1 MTTKFLAA
9 FAATICFSLA
19 AGAADQPGTR
29 PSDRKA
35 REILEKVVSIPTELG
50 RNKVPEMAG
59 YLAGEFRAA
68 GFPADDVKV
77 IPYKFTGDQTA
88 VLIVRYRAESNTS
101 GKGAKPIL
109 LMAHMDVV
117 TAKREDW
124 VRDPYQLVE
133 QDGFFY
139 GRGTYDIKQGITA
152 LTATF
157 LRLRK
162 EGFKPSRDLI
172 IYFSGDEETAQDTTV
187 TTVREHRDLV
197 DAEFALNADS
207 GGGTL
212 DDDTGKPLFYN
223 LQAAEKTYADFTLTV
238 RNPGGHSSLPRPDNA
253 IYELAAAL
261 GKVQAYHFPVQSNE
275 ITLASFAEAGKTTPG
290 ELGAAMKKFAAD
302 PKDASAAATI
312 AANPSY
318 VGQLRTTCVATGLA
332 GGHANNALPQ
342 TATANINCRI
352 FPGVKVDDVRATLQ
366 QVVGSGVEVKE
377 LGKAM
382 SSDASPLRADVVD
395 AVTRTVHKLRPG
407 VPVVPNQASGATD
420 GLVFRAA
427 GIPTY
432 GVDGLFIRSKDD
444 FSHGLNERIPVDGFY
459 STLDHWYLLIKDLA
473 GPRRR

>member
-1 MTTKFLAA
+1 MTMRLIAA
-9 FAATICFSLA
+9 FAASICFSLVA
-19 AGAADQPGTR
+19 AAADPLGAR

-50 RNKVPEMAG
+50 RNKVPEMAE

-68 GFPADDVKV
+68 GFPAEDVKV
-77 IPYKFTGDQTA
+77 IPYKFTADQTA
-88 VLIVRYRAESNTS
+88 VLIVRYRGD
-101 GKGAKPIL
+101 GKGGKPIL

-117 TAKREDW
+117 TARREDW
-124 VRDPYQLVE
+124 VRDPYQLTE
-133 QDGFFY
+133 EGGFFY

-152 LTATF
+152 LTSTF
-157 LRLRK
+157 LRLKK

-197 DAEFALNADS
+197 DAEFALNSDS

-238 RNPGGHSSLPRPDNA
+238 RNAGGHSSLPRADNA

-261 GKVQAYHFPVQSNE
+261 GKVQAYAFPVMSNE
-275 ITLASFAEAGKTTPG
+275 ITIASFRESGKTTPG
-290 ELGAAMKKFAAD
+290 ELGTAMTKFAANPQD
-302 PKDASAAATI
+302 AAAAAVI

-318 VGQLRTTCVATGLA
+318 VGQLRTTCVATELA
-332 GGHANNALPQ
+332 GGHAKNALPQ

-366 QVVGSGVEVKE
+366 QVAGKGVEVTE
-377 LGKAM
+377 FGKAM
-382 SSDASPLRADVVD
+382 SSDASPLRADVVG
-395 AVTRTVHKLRPG
+395 AVTRTVRKLHPG
-407 VPVVPNQASGATD
+407 VAVVPNQASGATD

-444 FSHGLNERIPVDGFY
+444 FAHGLNERIPVDGFY
-459 STLDHWYLLIKDLA
+459 SSLEHWYLLVKDLA
-473 GPRRR
+473 GRKPR

>member
-1 MTTKFLAA
+1 MTTRFTAA
-9 FAATICFSLA
+9 FAASICFSLA
-19 AGAADQPGTR
+19 AAAADPPGTR

-50 RNKVPEMAG
+50 RNKVPEMAE

-68 GFPADDVKV
+68 GFPAEDVKV
-77 IPYKFTGDQTA
+77 IPYKFAADQTA
-88 VLIVRYRAESNTS
+88 VLIVRYRGT
-101 GKGAKPIL
+101 GKGGKPIL

-117 TAKREDW
+117 TARRADW
-124 VRDPYQLVE
+124 VRDPYQLIE
-133 QDGFFY
+133 EGGFFY

-152 LTATF
+152 LTSTF

-172 IYFSGDEETAQDTTV
+172 IYFSGDEETAQETTV

-197 DAEFALNADS
+197 DAEFALNSDS

-261 GKVQAYHFPVQSNE
+261 GKVQAYAFPVMSNE
-275 ITLASFAEAGKTTPG
+275 ITVASFRESGKNTPG
-290 ELGAAMKKFAAD
+290 ELGAAMTKFAANPQD
-302 PKDASAAATI
+302 AAAAAVI

-352 FPGVKVDDVRATLQ
+352 FPGVKVDDVGATLQ
-366 QVVGSGVEVKE
+366 QIVGSGVEVKE
-377 LGKAM
+377 FGKAM
-382 SSDASPLRADVVD
+382 SSDASPLRADVVG
-395 AVTRTVHKLRPG
+395 AVTRTVRKLHPG
-407 VPVVPNQASGATD
+407 VPVVPKQASGATD

-459 STLDHWYLLIKDLA
+459 SSLEHWYLLVKDLA
-473 GPRRR
+473 GKAQ

>member
-1 MTTKFLAA
+1 MTTRLIAA
-9 FAATICFSLA
+9 FAASICFSLA
-19 AGAADQPGTR
+19 AAAADPLGT

-50 RNKVPEMAG
+50 RNKVPEMAE

-68 GFPADDVKV
+68 GFPAEDVKV
-77 IPYKFTGDQTA
+77 IPYKFTAEQTA
-88 VLIVRYRAESNTS
+88 VLIVRYRGN
-101 GKGAKPIL
+101 GKGGKPIL

-117 TAKREDW
+117 TARRADW
-124 VRDPYQLVE
+124 VRDPYQLIE
-133 QDGFFY
+133 EDGFFY

-152 LTATF
+152 LTSTF

-172 IYFSGDEETAQDTTV
+172 IYFSGDEETAQDTSV
-187 TTVREHRDLV
+187 ATVRDHRDLV
-197 DAEFALNADS
+197 DAEFALNSDA

-212 DDDTGKPLFYN
+212 DDDTGKPLYYS
-223 LQAAEKTYADFTLTV
+223 LQAAEKTYADFTFTV

-261 GKVQAYHFPVQSNE
+261 GKVQAYAFPVQSNE
-275 ITLASFAEAGKTTPG
+275 ITVASFREAGKSTPG

-302 PKDASAAATI
+302 PKDAAAAATI

-318 VGQLRTTCVATGLA
+318 VGMLRTTCVATGLA

-366 QVVGSGVEVKE
+366 QLAGSGVEVTE
-377 LGKAM
+377 FGKAM
-382 SSDASPLRADVVD
+382 SSDASPLRADVVG
-395 AVTRTVHKLRPG
+395 AVTRTVRKLHPG

-432 GVDGLFIRSKDD
+432 GVDGLFIRPKDD
-444 FSHGLNERIPVDGFY
+444 FAHGLNERIPVDGFY
-459 STLDHWYLLIKDLA
+459 SSLEHWYLLVKDLA
-473 GPRRR
+473 GPKK

>member
-1 MTTKFLAA
+1 MTTRFTAA
-9 FAATICFSLA
+9 FAASICFSLA
-19 AGAADQPGTR
+19 ATAAADPPGTR

-50 RNKVPEMAG
+50 RNKVPEMAE

-68 GFPADDVKV
+68 GFPAEDVKV
-77 IPYKFTGDQTA
+77 IPYKFAADQTA
-88 VLIVRYRAESNTS
+88 VLIVRYRGT
-101 GKGAKPIL
+101 GKGGKPIL

-117 TAKREDW
+117 TARRADW
-124 VRDPYQLVE
+124 VRDPYQLIE
-133 QDGFFY
+133 EGGFFY

-152 LTATF
+152 LTSTF

-172 IYFSGDEETAQDTTV
+172 IYFSGDEETAQETTV

-197 DAEFALNADS
+197 DAEFALNSDS

-261 GKVQAYHFPVQSNE
+261 GKVQAYTFPVMSNE
-275 ITLASFAEAGKTTPG
+275 ITVASFRESGKNTPG
-290 ELGAAMKKFAAD
+290 ELGAAMTKFAANPQD
-302 PKDASAAATI
+302 AAAAAVI

-352 FPGVKVDDVRATLQ
+352 FPGVKVDDVGATLQ
-366 QVVGSGVEVKE
+366 QIVGSGVEVKE
-377 LGKAM
+377 FGKAM
-382 SSDASPLRADVVD
+382 SSDASPLRADVVG
-395 AVTRTVHKLRPG
+395 AVTRIVRKLHPG

-459 STLDHWYLLIKDLA
+459 SSLEHWYLLVKDLA
-473 GPRRR
+473 GKAQ

>member
-1 MTTKFLAA
+1 MTTRLIAA
-9 FAATICFSLA
+9 FAASICISLA
-19 AGAADQPGTR
+19 AAAADSPGTR

-35 REILEKVVSIPTELG
+35 REIFEKVVSIPTELG
-50 RNKVPEMAG
+50 RNKVPEMAE

-68 GFPADDVKV
+68 GFPAEDVKV
-77 IPYKFTGDQTA
+77 IPYKFTADQTA
-88 VLIVRYRAESNTS
+88 VLIVRYRGDGQDK
-101 GKGAKPIL
+101 GKRGKPIL
-109 LMAHMDVV
+109 LLAHMDVV
-117 TAKREDW
+117 TARRADW

-133 QDGFFY
+133 EDGYFF

-152 LTATF
+152 LTSTF

-187 TTVREHRDLV
+187 TTVRDHRDLV
-197 DAEFALNADS
+197 DAEFALNSDS

-261 GKVQAYHFPVQSNE
+261 GKVQAYAFPVMSNE
-275 ITLASFAEAGKTTPG
+275 ITVASFRESGKTTPG
-290 ELGAAMKKFAAD
+290 ELGAAMTKFAANPQD
-302 PKDASAAATI
+302 AAAAAVI

-318 VGQLRTTCVATGLA
+318 VGQLRTTCVATELA
-332 GGHANNALPQ
+332 GGHGKNALPQ

-352 FPGVKVDDVRATLQ
+352 FPGVQVDDVRATLQ
-366 QVVGSGVEVKE
+366 QLVGSGVDVKE
-377 LGKAM
+377 FGKAM
-382 SSDASPLRADVVD
+382 SSDASPLRADVVA
-395 AVTRTVHKLRPG
+395 AVTRTVRKLHPG
-407 VPVVPNQASGATD
+407 VAVVPNQASGATD

-444 FSHGLNERIPVDGFY
+444 FAHGLNERIPVEGFY
-459 STLDHWYLLIKDLA
+459 SSLDHWYLLIKDLA
-473 GPRRR
+473 GKAK

>member
-1 MTTKFLAA
+1 MTTRLFAA
-9 FAATICFSLA
+9 FAAALCFSLA
-19 AGAADQPGTR
+19 AAAADSPGTR

-50 RNKVPEMAG
+50 RNKVPEMAE

-77 IPYKFTGDQTA
+77 IPYKFTADQTA
-88 VLIVRYRAESNTS
+88 VLIVRYRSD
-101 GKGAKPIL
+101 GKGGKPIL

-117 TAKREDW
+117 TARRADW
-124 VRDPYQLVE
+124 VRDPYQLIE
-133 QDGFFY
+133 EDGFFY

-152 LTATF
+152 ITSTF
-157 LRLRK
+157 LRLKK

-187 TTVREHRDLV
+187 ATVRDHRDLV
-197 DAEFALNADS
+197 DAEFALNSDS

-212 DDDTGKPLFYN
+212 DDDTGKALFYN

-261 GKVQAYHFPVQSNE
+261 GKVQAYAFPVMSNE
-275 ITLASFAEAGKTTPG
+275 ITVASFRESGKTTSG
-290 ELGAAMKKFAAD
+290 ELGMAMKKFAANPQD
-302 PKDASAAATI
+302 AAAAAVI

-318 VGQLRTTCVATGLA
+318 VGQLRTTCVATELA
-332 GGHANNALPQ
+332 GGHAKNALPQ
-342 TATANINCRI
+342 AATANINCRI
-352 FPGVKVDDVRATLQ
+352 FPGVKVDDVRTTLQ
-366 QVVGSGVEVKE
+366 QVAGSGVEVAE
-377 LGKAM
+377 FGKAM
-382 SSDASPLRADVVD
+382 SSDASPLRADVIG
-395 AVTRTVHKLRPG
+395 AVTRTVRKLHPG

-459 STLDHWYLLIKDLA
+459 SSLDHWYLLVKDLA
-473 GPRRR
+473 GKTQ